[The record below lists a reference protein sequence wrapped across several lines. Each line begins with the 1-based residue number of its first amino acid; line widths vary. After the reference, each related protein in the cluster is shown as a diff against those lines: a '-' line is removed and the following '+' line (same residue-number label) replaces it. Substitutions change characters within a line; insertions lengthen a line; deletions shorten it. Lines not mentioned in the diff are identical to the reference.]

1 MPAPAVFSCVASRN
15 KRDKRHR
22 PGFRD
27 SGNLTQWGGLMY
39 VSTNGYSWASTVND
53 TDGMNLGLSVTWL
66 VSSCPSGRAYGF
78 QLRCLSE

>member
-1 MPAPAVFSCVASRN
+1 
-15 KRDKRHR
+15 
-22 PGFRD
+22 
-27 SGNLTQWGGLMY
+27 MY